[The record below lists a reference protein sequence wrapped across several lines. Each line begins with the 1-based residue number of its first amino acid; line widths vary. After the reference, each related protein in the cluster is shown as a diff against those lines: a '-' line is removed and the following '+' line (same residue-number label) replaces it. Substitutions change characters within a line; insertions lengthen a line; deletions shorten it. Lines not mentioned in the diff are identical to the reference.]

1 MKFHD
6 LPFEWMAALFV
17 MVVWFSYMVRQAI
30 LVNRCRWAFNNA
42 TRFCQCGGTREFDGR
57 EGRTCTDHC
66 TACGKEYATPD
77 HVFLIGHQ
85 CSEATMDASGL
96 CRTCGRKHRL
106 PQGSARAVTS
116 VASA

>member
-6 LPFEWMAALFV
+6 PLFGWMIALFV
-17 MVVWFSYMVRQAI
+17 LVAWLIYMMRQAI
-30 LVNRCRWAFNNA
+30 LLKRCRWAFNNA

-57 EGRTCTDHC
+57 EGGACTDHC
-66 TACGKEYATPD
+66 TACRQAYTNPE

-85 CSEATMDASGL
+85 CNESTTDASGL

-106 PQGSARAVTS
+106 FRGSACVITGLE
-116 VASA
+116 SA